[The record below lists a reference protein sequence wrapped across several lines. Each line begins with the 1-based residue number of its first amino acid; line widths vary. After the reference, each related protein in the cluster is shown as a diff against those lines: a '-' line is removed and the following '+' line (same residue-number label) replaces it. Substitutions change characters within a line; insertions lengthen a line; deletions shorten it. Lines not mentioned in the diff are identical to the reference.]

1 MLRQFSIFP
10 TGLTYLKLMKKTT
23 LFILLPALIIGCSSA
38 KRSLLKN
45 TETFLQSAFYDEQ
58 FTGFLLINSQN
69 KDTLLDF
76 NSSKYFT
83 PASNTKI
90 FTLFTALQ
98 LLPDHIPALKYI
110 EQGDTLFVEGTGD
123 PTFLHSYFEQNSTID
138 FLNQY
143 DHIALHLDNYKE
155 EKLGSGWAWD
165 DYHYY
170 YQPEIG
176 ALPMYGNVTTVN
188 NSSPMQ
194 VTPSYFKDSVI
205 AIRYHKNRDLEQ
217 NRFYFSLRRKDT
229 VEIPFRTSA
238 LLTQTLLQK
247 ALKKEISL
255 VQQLPQGDKKV
266 FYSVATDT
274 VLKRMMQVSDNFL
287 AEQLLLL
294 SSSTLSDTLSS
305 TKVRDHILEQQLS
318 NVTHPPRWVDGS
330 GLSRYNLFTPGSMV
344 TVLDKLYDQ
353 LPHERLFDFFPAGGI
368 NGTLE
373 DWYAGD
379 AEPYIYAKSG
389 SLGNVYCLSGYL
401 LTKSGKTLIFS
412 FMNNHFRQPTAEV
425 KKRMQQI
432 FEEIRDSY

>member
-10 TGLTYLKLMKKTT
+10 IALTYPKPMKKTT
-23 LFILLPALIIGCSSA
+23 LLILLTALIIGCSSP
-38 KRSLLKN
+38 KRGLVKN
-45 TETFLQSAFYDEQ
+45 TEASLRSTLYNEQ

-76 NSSKYFT
+76 NSAKYFT

-90 FTLFTALQ
+90 FTLFTAVQ
-98 LLPDHIPALKYI
+98 LLPERIPALKYI
-110 EQGDTLFVEGTGD
+110 EQKDTLFMEGTGD
-123 PTFLHSYFEQNSTID
+123 PTLLHPFFEQNETID
-138 FLNQY
+138 FLKQY
-143 DHIALHLDNYKE
+143 ENIALSLENFKE

-165 DYHYY
+165 DYQYY

-176 ALPMYGNVTTVN
+176 ALPMYGNVTTVH
-188 NSSPMQ
+188 NSSSMQ
-194 VTPSYFKDSVI
+194 VSPPYFKDSVI
-205 AIRYHKNRDLEQ
+205 PVDYSKNRDLEQ
-217 NRFYFSLRRKDT
+217 NRFYFSSRRKDT
-229 VEIPFRTSA
+229 LEIPFRTSP
-238 LLTQTLLQK
+238 LLTQTLLQE
-247 ALKKEISL
+247 ALEKKVSL
-255 VQQLPQGDKKV
+255 VQRLPQGDKTV
-266 FYSVATDT
+266 LYSVASDT

-294 SSSTLSDTLSS
+294 SSAALSDTLSGA
-305 TKVRDHILEQQLS
+305 KVRDHIMKHQLTDI
-318 NVTHPPRWVDGS
+318 THPPRWVDGS
-330 GLSRYNLFTPGSMV
+330 GLSRYNLFTPGSIV

-353 LPHERLFDFFPAGGI
+353 LPRERLFGFFPAGGI

-379 AEPYIYAKSG
+379 PDPYIYAKSG

-412 FMNNHFRQPTAEV
+412 FMNNHFRQPSTEV
-425 KKRMQQI
+425 KKRMQHI